1 MAALLS
7 SHYTRCRSNCRH
19 ALVILT
25 AALGCLALSPALA
38 DTTSDSPGV
47 TAVRFS
53 PQPDG
58 LRLRV
63 DTTSAEAPKV
73 EVFAYRKPDK
83 LILQFSGFEWRRG
96 ATLKAR
102 VGQGGVSGIRAGQ
115 FQADP
120 PVTRVVLDLYA
131 PLGKVSYDVIT
142 AAGSGTVELV
152 LSVPPAAAK
161 PMATPAPVARS
172 AGPQASATEARPPEK
187 TVSPETPKPV
197 AGQQV
202 GAGETPSQKPAAGAP
217 PAPRGSVTNV
227 RFSGRVA
234 LAAAAIAVLLLLSAL
249 AFVWLRRRTK
259 TGPSEMDLPE
269 RTQASEVEGTD
280 ASLAPPVEAIA
291 EPSVEAI
298 AEWPVEAI
306 AESPIEAAPA
316 LPEEDEPEAIPE
328 VALSAG
334 VDAGGHGDLTEDPE
348 ALMQAL
354 KDDDPEVRTAA
365 ANIISEMTA
374 KAQIDPFLGHL
385 RSDDPKVRC
394 AVTTALGRLGVVE
407 RAGALAGLISD
418 PDPSV
423 RASVMEAFRSFGK
436 SAEYYLEMVA
446 MGLADADLE
455 VRARAI
461 EAIASL
467 SPDSLEV
474 PRRILPFFNDPDPR
488 VAEAASACLIGYAR
502 RGLDGALVDMLESAD
517 DREEVFARLVRQGV
531 DDEVL
536 SRLRA
541 AVRAAAE
548 VAAM

>member
-142 AAGSGTVELV
+142 AAGSGTVQLV

-291 EPSVEAI
+291 EA
-298 AEWPVEAI
+298 PV
-306 AESPIEAAPA
+306 EAAPA
-316 LPEEDEPEAIPE
+316 LPEEDEPEPVAE
-328 VALSAG
+328 VALSARA
-334 VDAGGHGDLTEDPE
+334 DAGGHGDLTEDPE

-354 KDDDPEVRTAA
+354 ADDDPEVRTAA

-461 EAIASL
+461 EAVASL

-474 PRRILPFFNDPDPR
+474 PRRILPFFNDPEPR
-488 VAEAASACLIGYAR
+488 VAETASACLIAFAR

>member
-1 MAALLS
+1 MAAS
-7 SHYTRCRSNCRH
+7 CSPYHSRFRSNCRH

-25 AALGCLALSPALA
+25 VALGSFVLSPALA
-38 DTTSDSPGV
+38 DTTSGSPGI
-47 TAVRFS
+47 TAVRFA

-58 LRLRV
+58 LRLRIE
-63 DTTSAEAPKV
+63 TTSAEAPKV

-83 LILQFSGFEWRRG
+83 LILQFPGCEWRRG
-96 ATLKAR
+96 ATLRAR

-142 AAGSGTVELV
+142 TPGSGAVQLI
-152 LSVPPAAAK
+152 LSVPPGAAT
-161 PMATPAPVARS
+161 PIATPAPVARP
-172 AGPQASATEARPPEK
+172 AEPQASATEARPPDK
-187 TVSPETPKPV
+187 TTSPEMP
-197 AGQQV
+197 
-202 GAGETPSQKPAAGAP
+202 KPAASQQIGGGEAAAQSIAGPADGAP
-217 PAPRGSVTNV
+217 SATRGSAGGLRAPSAAV
-227 RFSGRVA
+227 
-234 LAAAAIAVLLLLSAL
+234 LAAAALAVLLLVSAL
-249 AFVWLRRRTK
+249 AFVWRRRRTK

-269 RTQASEVEGTD
+269 ATQASEVEGTD
-280 ASLAPPVEAIA
+280 ASLAPPVETAS
-291 EPSVEAI
+291 EPITAAAPET
-298 AEWPVEAI
+298 PM
-306 AESPIEAAPA
+306 EAAVEPLA
-316 LPEEDEPEAIPE
+316 PEEPEPVAE
-328 VALSAG
+328 VALSARA
-334 VDAGGHGDLTEDPE
+334 DAGGRGRLTEDPE

-354 KDDDPEVRTAA
+354 EDDDPEVRTAA
-365 ANIISEMTA
+365 ANIVSEMTT
-374 KAQIDPFLGHL
+374 KEQIDPVLGHL
-385 RSDDPKVRC
+385 RNDDPRVRC

-418 PDPSV
+418 PDPTV
-423 RASVMEAFRSFGK
+423 RGSVMEAFTSFGK

-446 MGLADADLE
+446 MGLADPDLE

-461 EAIASL
+461 EAVASL

-474 PRRILPFFNDPDPR
+474 PRRLLPFFNDPEPR
-488 VAEAASACLIGYAR
+488 VAEAASACLIAFAK
-502 RGLDGALVDMLESAD
+502 RGMDAALVDMLESAD
-517 DREEVFARLVRQGV
+517 NKEEIFERLVREGV